1 MKQAKKLLAFLLV
14 AVLVISLGSL
24 SAFADETYSITIDN
38 AIGGETYTAYK
49 IFDVTYSG
57 TPETDPGAAPAAP
70 DPDNRHEHTAYAY
83 TISAGSE
90 WWSVVANGTPDAN
103 GVITANG
110 LVFTPTTVKDGTNVI
125 YSVAATE
132 NFKPDEFA
140 KILDAAKTG
149 KTTAGSVTAPSDGS
163 VSITLDPNKGGYYFV
178 DTSLGS
184 LCSLDTTEPAAL
196 IREKNEKP
204 EDDKKVKDADHQNF
218 GTSTDAQIGD
228 TVSFQ
233 LTITDKKGTDA
244 AITLHDKMDA
254 GLTLIDGTFA
264 VKGPKG
270 DDRAVTEL
278 IKDTDYE
285 IRTTGTE
292 TENPCTFEV
301 VLLADYVKYLAE
313 NEVVTITYNAVLN
326 DSATVAVDQHNKSH
340 ITYNNHDTLD
350 HDVTVKTYEVN
361 LTKYDGADETKKPIA
376 GAVFQFQDA
385 SGNALW
391 LVPGTAETGFDV
403 YHIVDMTK
411 AEEKDGKLYT
421 KASGD
426 KAGTEI
432 ANAAKQFTT
441 TANNKVKI
449 YGLDLDKTY
458 YFEELQAPAGYNPL
472 KEKIEV
478 KASTVD
484 GATTASFANQEVP
497 NNKGTELPSTGG
509 IGTTIFYVVGGVL
522 LVGAGVLL
530 VTKKRAGGDN

>member
-70 DPDNRHEHTAYAY
+70 APDNRHEHTAYAY

-149 KTTAGSVTAPSDGS
+149 KTTAGSATPESDGNA
-163 VSITLDPNKGGYYFV
+163 VINVTEGGYYFV

-184 LCSLDTTEPAAL
+184 LCSLDTTEPSAV

-254 GLTLIDGTFA
+254 GLTLIGTFA

-270 DDRAVTEL
+270 DSRAVTEL
-278 IKDTDYE
+278 TEDTDYE
-285 IRTTGTE
+285 IRTGTE

-340 ITYNNHDTLD
+340 ITYNNHDTVE

-426 KAGTEI
+426 EEGTEI

-441 TANNKVKI
+441 TENNKVKI

-484 GATTASFANQEVP
+484 GATTASFADQEVP

>member
-1 MKQAKKLLAFLLV
+1 M
-14 AVLVISLGSL
+14 
-24 SAFADETYSITIDN
+24 
-38 AIGGETYTAYK
+38 
-49 IFDVTYSG
+49 
-57 TPETDPGAAPAAP
+57 
-70 DPDNRHEHTAYAY
+70 
-83 TISAGSE
+83 
-90 WWSVVANGTPDAN
+90 
-103 GVITANG
+103 
-110 LVFTPTTVKDGTNVI
+110 
-125 YSVAATE
+125 
-132 NFKPDEFA
+132 
-140 KILDAAKTG
+140 
-149 KTTAGSVTAPSDGS
+149 
-163 VSITLDPNKGGYYFV
+163 
-178 DTSLGS
+178 
-184 LCSLDTTEPAAL
+184 
-196 IREKNEKP
+196 
-204 EDDKKVKDADHQNF
+204 
-218 GTSTDAQIGD
+218 
-228 TVSFQ
+228 SFQ

-264 VKGPKG
+264 VKGPK
-270 DDRAVTEL
+270 DDNRAV
-278 IKDTDYE
+278 KDLDKGTDYQ
-285 IRTTGTE
+285 IRPGSE

-340 ITYNNHDTLD
+340 ITYNNHDTVE

-385 SGNALW
+385 SGNVLW

-426 KAGTEI
+426 EKGTEI

-441 TANNKVKI
+441 NTDKKVKV
-449 YGLDLDKTY
+449 YGLDSDKTY
-458 YFEELQAPAGYNPL
+458 YFEELQAPAGYNLL

-478 KASTVD
+478 KASKAE
-484 GATTASFANQEVP
+484 GATTASFADQEVP